1 MRAAVYTGI
10 GSIEERALKTPQID
24 EGEVLLKV
32 MAAAICGTDL
42 RVYRGGTF
50 CRQSGGQ
57 QGTGA

>member
-10 GSIEERALKTPQID
+10 DSIEERALKTPQID

-42 RVYRGGTF
+42 RVYRGAF